1 MTRRA
6 QAGPVTDSSLPA
18 PMVAGYRL
26 VRRLG
31 SGSRADVYL
40 GSSAGAGVASTA
52 AIKVF
57 RPTTARDTVTSELA
71 ALERATLPHCVQLLD
86 VAEDD
91 TGTPVAVLSRA
102 CRGSLASVLAER
114 GTIAL
119 GEAVTILAP
128 LAGIVP
134 LLHAAG
140 LAHGGI
146 SAASV
151 HFGDAG
157 EPVLL
162 GFGHS
167 SLFNP
172 GLAAVRLEQAAG
184 VAGDRDR
191 LALLASLVLDRVDP
205 DESRPLR
212 RWLAVLPRPL
222 TAGFPLE
229 LEQRLFDLAGATAV
243 TLPDDI
249 VRVRVRHQPA
259 VPLLRPDETGNTVP
273 VPSEHRDA
281 TRATRAAR
289 TRRRGA
295 RDHKRAR
302 WVSELLGHNPL
313 SGARDSLVL
322 ALRRVRRSVW
332 VAATLVGV
340 AVLVVL
346 PLAGGAGLWS
356 PSAEST
362 PAGDG
367 AERPEVPANSD
378 LAESAVGALPDDPV
392 AALPLLLAERSRC
405 FNDLSVLCLD
415 AVTQQESTAAADD
428 RAAIEALLAGE
439 RSQGVQLA
447 EVAGAEPVLVE
458 RLGDS
463 ALVAVDGQSEPASV
477 LMIRTEAGWRIRE
490 IFAPESAAD

>member
-18 PMVAGYRL
+18 PTIAGYRL

-31 SGSRADVYL
+31 SGTRADVYL
-40 GSSAGAGVASTA
+40 GSFAGEGVASTA

-57 RPTTARDTVTSELA
+57 RPATARDTVTSELA

-119 GEAVTILAP
+119 GEAVTVLAP
-128 LAGIVP
+128 VAGLVP

-140 LAHGGI
+140 VAHGGI

-167 SLFNP
+167 SLFDP
-172 GLAAVRLEQAAG
+172 GLSAVRLEQAAG

-243 TLPDDI
+243 TLPDDM

-273 VPSEHRDA
+273 VPSEHRD
-281 TRATRAAR
+281 ATRAAR

-356 PSAEST
+356 PSAERT

-405 FNDLSVLCLD
+405 LADLSVLCLD
-415 AVTQQESTAAADD
+415 AVTQQDSTAAADD
-428 RAAIEALLAGE
+428 RAAIEALVAGD
-439 RSQGVQLA
+439 RSQAVQLK
-447 EVAGAEPVLVE
+447 EIVGAEPVLVE